1 MFELNKLAAG
11 ARNLFKLGAYSREQE
26 IADAALVAL
35 APKPVEPAQEEGST
49 YKVPYTSIVDVQPH
63 GNADRLEV
71 ATVYGFQVI
80 VSKGRYKVGDKTVYI
95 PIDSILPEKLEKKLF
110 PEDSKIKLN
119 NSRVRQI
126 KIRGLASQGMLIN
139 PDEISDLVNHSYLKD
154 EQDLK
159 LILDVKKYEPPV
171 KTIRLQGPPGQRS
184 KKTDNPLF
192 HKYNGLDN
200 IKWFPNKFTEQTD
213 VVVQEKLHGTNSR
226 ASIMPY
232 AATTL
237 KKKIM
242 KFLRLAPTN
251 ENCYGS
257 NNVEISAKSTYK
269 GFYGEDVYGT
279 VFNKLDVF
287 KKIKL
292 GESVFG
298 EIIGPGIQKG
308 YSYGLKEPTF
318 ILFDVKVLQA
328 DGTQKWLNPDEAK
341 SFAIERGFQFVP
353 IVYQGPFNKELVYTL
368 SRGPSVFDPNEKVRE
383 GVVIKAAHDY
393 SVAGNKQAL
402 KWVSEDYLADASNT
416 DEH

>member
-1 MFELNKLAAG
+1 MRILQNLTAG
-11 ARNLFKLGAYSREQE
+11 ARDLFKLGSYQENLIPSGPPEIVHEEQ
-26 IADAALVAL
+26 
-35 APKPVEPAQEEGST
+35 EGST
-49 YKVPYTSIVDVQPH
+49 YKVPYTKILDIQPH
-63 GNADRLEV
+63 NNAERLEV

-139 PDEISDLVNHSYLKD
+139 PDEIADLVNPSYLTE

-159 LILDVKKYEPPV
+159 KILDVKKYEPPIKSV
-171 KTIRLQGPPGQRS
+171 RLQGPPGQRS
-184 KKTDNPLF
+184 KKTENPLF

-200 IKWFPNKFTEQTD
+200 IKWFPNKFDEQTM
-213 VVVQEKLHGTNSR
+213 VVIQEKLHGTNAR

-232 AATTL
+232 AANTL
-237 KKKIM
+237 KKKILQ
-242 KFLRLAPTN
+242 FLRLAPKN

-269 GFYGEDVYGT
+269 GFYGEDVYGS
-279 VFNKLDVF
+279 VFSKLDVF
-287 KKIKL
+287 NKIKL

-298 EIIGPGIQKG
+298 EIVGPGIQKG
-308 YSYGLKEPTF
+308 YTYGLKEHTF
-318 ILFDVKVLQA
+318 VLFDVKVLQP
-328 DGTQKWLNPDEAK
+328 DGTQKWLNPAEVKA
-341 SFAIERGFQFVP
+341 FAIERGFQFVP
-353 IVYQGPFNKELVYTL
+353 VVYEGPFNKELAYSL
-368 SRGPSVFDPNEKVRE
+368 SRGPSVFDPKEKVRE
-383 GVVIKAAHDY
+383 GIVIKAANDY
-393 SVAGNKQAL
+393 SIAGNKQAL
-402 KWVSEDYLADASNT
+402 KWVSEDYLNDPTNT